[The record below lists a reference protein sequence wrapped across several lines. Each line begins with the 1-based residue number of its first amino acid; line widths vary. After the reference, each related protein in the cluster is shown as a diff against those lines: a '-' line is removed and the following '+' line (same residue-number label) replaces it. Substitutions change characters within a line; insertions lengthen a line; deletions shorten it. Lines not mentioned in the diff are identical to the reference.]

1 MFSRKKKAEE
11 ADLDEVFDDDVDEEL
26 DDEVDEDFDDEFDDE
41 PDELDEED
49 EEELIED
56 AEPLDEW
63 QALDASRDWRE
74 DGPFDINEVDLDADD
89 VQRLDF
95 GSLVVTPFD
104 GMQLQMQVN
113 QDEVQ
118 SLLVVDGKSSIEI
131 VLFAAPLRSSMLA
144 NTRAEMQAATKE
156 AGGTMKLAE
165 GPLGTE
171 IRRSMPGERDGK
183 RTNQASRTWL
193 AQGPRW
199 LLRGTVTGQAAL
211 TDSVDEGE
219 AQLLFEF
226 FCNLVVRRGERP
238 LVPGTLIALEV
249 PDTVADRLSRRR
261 RK

>member
-1 MFSRKKKAEE
+1 MFSRKKKTEE
-11 ADLDEVFDDDVDEEL
+11 ADLDEVFADVEEEL
-26 DDEVDEDFDDEFDDE
+26 DEEFEDELDDEFDDE
-41 PDELDEED
+41 P
-49 EEELIED
+49 EEEVEEEVEEETVEQS
-56 AEPLDEW
+56 EPLDEW
-63 QALDASRDWRE
+63 EALDASRDWRE

-89 VQRLDF
+89 IQRLDF

-118 SLLVVDGKSSIEI
+118 SLLVVDGKSSIEL

-144 NTRAEMQAATKE
+144 DARAEMQTATKD
-156 AGGTMKLAE
+156 AGGTMKLVE

-199 LLRGTVTGQAAL
+199 LLRGTLTGQAAL

-226 FCNLVVRRGERP
+226 FCNLVVRRGDKP
-238 LVPGTLIALEV
+238 LVPGTLIALEM
-249 PDTVADRLSRRR
+249 PETITERLSRRR

>member
-1 MFSRKKKAEE
+1 MFLRRKKTEE
-11 ADLDEVFDDDVDEEL
+11 ADLDEVVDDIEAEL
-26 DDEVDEDFDDEFDDE
+26 DEDDEDGEDFEDDEDSE
-41 PDELDEED
+41 DELDED
-49 EEELIED
+49 VEEETVE
-56 AEPLDEW
+56 EPRDEW
-63 QALDASRDWRE
+63 EAFDASRDWRE

-89 VQRLDF
+89 IQRLDF

-118 SLLVVDGKSSIEI
+118 SLLVVDNKSSIEI

-144 NTRAEMQAATKE
+144 DTRAEMQAATKA

-226 FCNLVVRRGERP
+226 FCNLVVRRGDRP

-249 PDTVADRLSRRR
+249 PETVSERLSRRR

>member
-1 MFSRKKKAEE
+1 MFLRRKKTEE
-11 ADLDEVFDDDVDEEL
+11 ADLDEVVDDIEAEL
-26 DDEVDEDFDDEFDDE
+26 DEDDEDSE
-41 PDELDEED
+41 DELDED
-49 EEELIED
+49 VEEETVE
-56 AEPLDEW
+56 EPRDEW
-63 QALDASRDWRE
+63 EAFDASRDWRE

-89 VQRLDF
+89 IQRLDF

-144 NTRAEMQAATKE
+144 DTRAEMQAATKA

-226 FCNLVVRRGERP
+226 FCNLVVRRGDRP

-249 PDTVADRLSRRR
+249 PETVSERLSRRR